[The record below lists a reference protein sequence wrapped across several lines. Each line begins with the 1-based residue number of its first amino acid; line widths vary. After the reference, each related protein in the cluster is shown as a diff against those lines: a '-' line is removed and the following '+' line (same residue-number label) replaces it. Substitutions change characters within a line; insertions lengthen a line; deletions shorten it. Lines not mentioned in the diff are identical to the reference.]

1 MNQFLKVDLYE
12 FLLVAFAMPIHTVQR
27 SEKSQEKY
35 SNKMVCIFE
44 IHLMKASKRRITLN
58 CNRTRSRDS

>member
-1 MNQFLKVDLYE
+1 M
-12 FLLVAFAMPIHTVQR
+12 AFARQAKLFSRVVHTVQR

-44 IHLMKASKRRITLN
+44 IHLMNASKRRITVN